1 MARKQRE
8 MTKSPVALAR
18 SAYTAAKQA
27 LDERA
32 SPFSKKK
39 FTQPQLFSILVLKAF
54 FKTDYRGITD
64 ILRDFSDL
72 REVLELKSVPHYSTL
87 AHAEKRLLKKG
98 LLTYSNE
105 LSSNGQGEPDF
116 FEARRP
122 GRSSTRRD

>member
-18 SAYTAAKQA
+18 SAYKAAKQA
-27 LDERA
+27 LDEHA

-39 FTQPQLFSILVLKAF
+39 FTQPQLFSVLVLKAF

-87 AHAEKRLLKKG
+87 AYAEKRLLKKG

-105 LSSNGQGEPDF
+105 LSLNEQGEPDF
-116 FEARRP
+116 FEVKS
-122 GRSSTRRD
+122 GRSSTPRG

>member
-1 MARKQRE
+1 VARMQRG

-18 SAYTAAKQA
+18 SSYRAAKKA
-27 LDERA
+27 LDDQA

-54 FKTDYRGITD
+54 FKTDYRGIVD

-72 REVLELKSVPHYSTL
+72 REILELKSVPHYSTL

-98 LLTYSNE
+98 LLTYSK
-105 LSSNGQGEPDF
+105 SSYSEQLEDMDF
-116 FEARRP
+116 FEVKT